1 MTLRCKDG
9 DLAVIVGEL
18 PGCEAN
24 IGRIVQVRGPVQ
36 WSEQCGN
43 LLCWVI
49 RPISRK
55 KMVNLY
61 YPDKLVTERV
71 TWKMNI
77 KLPDC
82 WLIPIRPP
90 EDDIDTVEIEN
101 LQLPQ
106 PATQIE

>member
-1 MTLRCKDG
+1 MRQF
-9 DLAVIVGEL
+9 IVLGNS
-18 PGCEAN
+18 AN
-24 IGRIVQVRGPVQ
+24 LSQ
-36 WSEQCGN
+36 
-43 LLCWVI
+43 
-49 RPISRK
+49 

-61 YPDKLVTERV
+61 YPDTLVTERV

-90 EDDIDTVEIEN
+90 KDEVDTVEIEK

>member
-1 MTLRCKDG
+1 M
-9 DLAVIVGEL
+9 
-18 PGCEAN
+18 
-24 IGRIVQVRGPVQ
+24 
-36 WSEQCGN
+36 
-43 LLCWVI
+43 CWVI
-49 RPISRK
+49 LPISRK

-61 YPDKLVTERV
+61 DPDTLISERV

-90 EDDIDTVEIEN
+90 EDDVDTVEIEN

-106 PATQIE
+106 PARQTD